1 MALTAV
7 AVTVPAVF
15 ALVQVEHSVRRRTTD
30 EVIIASTLSQMQSGG
45 RERCEAAPETWMVRA
60 RSPQRP
66 PWEREGL
73 PDGNGGPPSGTVAP
87 NEPSGNNGPASG
99 GSRPGDEGPNEP
111 AGNNGPASGGPRPGN
126 EGPNEPSGNN
136 GPASGG
142 PRPGDEGPPRLRPR
156 GPMGRRLPPVS
167 LYPFDGQ
174 LVSRNPQAPALDD
187 ELRKGVREDGV
198 GVRRYS
204 KADGALVQDLLLR
217 MPWDG
222 GPCEYVLARRVEPAE
237 SPEVGLPPLYVWGVP
252 TLILLSAM
260 VVALGPVVQR
270 LRRLTDEVRAS
281 SVSRYEQPVTVNGS
295 DEIAELARAFQQA
308 RAELQAQMA
317 HQHAREQTL
326 RDFLANTTHDVM
338 TPLTVLQGHLAAMQ
352 QRMRAGEPLE
362 AGLMLSAMSEAH
374 YMASLV
380 HNLGAAARLEA
391 GAPQVQHAPVDLN
404 ALVSRVLGR
413 HQPIARPQRIA
424 LESGVPATPTWV
436 MGDETLL
443 EQAVSNVVLN
453 GIRYGRE
460 DGHVAVV
467 LETTRQQ
474 TFHLRVIDDGPGISE
489 EERSRL
495 LERRFRGNEARTR
508 EPQGQGLGL
517 HIVHNVAE
525 LHGWKMALAPSEYGG
540 LEVAFT
546 GPLMSPPE

>member
-1 MALTAV
+1 MRLRLALTAV

-30 EVIIASTLSQMQSGG
+30 EVIIASTMSQMQSGG
-45 RERCEAAPETWMVRA
+45 RERCEAAPETWMVRSRA
-60 RSPQRP
+60 QRP
-66 PWEREGL
+66 VWEREGL
-73 PDGNGGPPSGTVAP
+73 PDDRGGPPPGVPSP
-87 NEPSGNNGPASG
+87 NESRGSGPAMG
-99 GSRPGDEGPNEP
+99 V
-111 AGNNGPASGGPRPGN
+111 
-126 EGPNEPSGNN
+126 
-136 GPASGG
+136 
-142 PRPGDEGPPRLRPR
+142 PRPGDEGPPRSSR
-156 GPMGRRLPPVS
+156 GPLGRRLPPVN

-174 LVSRNPQAPALDD
+174 FVSRNPQAPAVDD
-187 ELRKGVREDGV
+187 ELRQGVRDDGV

-204 KADGALVQDLLLR
+204 KEDGALVQDLLLR

-222 GPCEYVLARRVEPAE
+222 GPCEYVLARRVEPPG
-237 SPEVGLPPLYVWGVP
+237 SPEVGLPPLYIWGVP

-270 LRRLTDEVRAS
+270 LRRLTEEVRAS
-281 SVSRYEQPVTVNGS
+281 SGSRYEQPVTVNGS

-308 RAELQAQMA
+308 RAEIQAQLA
-317 HQHAREQTL
+317 HQQAREQTL

-352 QRMRAGEPLE
+352 QRLRAGEPLE
-362 AGLMLSAMSEAH
+362 SGLMLSAMSEAH

-391 GAPQVQHAPVDLN
+391 GAPQVQHTPVDLN

-413 HQPIARPQRIA
+413 HQPIARPRRIA

-474 TFHLRVIDDGPGISE
+474 SFTLRVIDDGPGISE
-489 EERSRL
+489 EERSRI
-495 LERRFRGNEARTR
+495 LERRFRGNAARTR

-517 HIVHNVAE
+517 HIVHNVVE
-525 LHGWKMALAPSEYGG
+525 LHGWKMTLAPSEYGG

-546 GPLMSPPE
+546 GPLMSPPG

>member
-1 MALTAV
+1 MKLRLRLALTAV

-30 EVIIASTLSQMQSGG
+30 EVIIASTMSQMQAGG
-45 RERCEAAPETWMVRA
+45 RERCEAAPETWMVRPP
-60 RSPQRP
+60 RSPQQP
-66 PWEREGL
+66 PWEREGM
-73 PDGNGGPPSGTVAP
+73 PDGSGGPPPGGS
-87 NEPSGNNGPASG
+87 NEPRG
-99 GSRPGDEGPNEP
+99 
-111 AGNNGPASGGPRPGN
+111 GGPGK
-126 EGPNEPSGNN
+126 GPQG
-136 GPASGG
+136 
-142 PRPGDEGPPRLRPR
+142 PGDEGPPRGRTGGR
-156 GPMGRRLPPVS
+156 GPMGRRLPPVN

-174 LVSRNPQAPALDD
+174 FVSRNAQAPTLDD
-187 ELRKGVREDGV
+187 ALRDGARDDGV
-198 GVRRYS
+198 GVRRYA
-204 KADGALVQDLLLR
+204 KDDGALVQDLLLR
-217 MPWDG
+217 MPWEG
-222 GPCEYVLARRVEPAE
+222 GPCEYVLARRVEPAD
-237 SPEVGLPPLYVWGVP
+237 SPEVGLPPLYIWGVP

-270 LRRLTDEVRAS
+270 LRRLTEEVRAS
-281 SVSRYEQPVTVNGS
+281 SGSRYAQPVSVNGH

-308 RAELQAQMA
+308 RAEIQAQMA
-317 HQHAREQTL
+317 HQEAREQTL

-352 QRMRAGEPLE
+352 QRMRSGEPLE
-362 AGLMLSAMSEAH
+362 SGLMHSAMSEAH

-424 LESGVPATPTWV
+424 LERGVPATSTWV

-474 TFHLRVIDDGPGISE
+474 TFHLRVIDDGPGIPE

-517 HIVHNVAE
+517 HIVHNVVE
-525 LHGWKMALAPSEYGG
+525 LHGWRLTLAPSEYGG
-540 LEVAFT
+540 LEVGFT
-546 GPLMSPPE
+546 GPLMSTDD

>member
-1 MALTAV
+1 MKLRLRLALTAV
-7 AVTVPAVF
+7 AVTVPTAF

-30 EVIIASTLSQMQSGG
+30 EVIAESTLAQMQSGG
-45 RERCEAAPETWMVRA
+45 RERCEAAPDTWMVRT
-60 RSPQRP
+60 RSPRP
-66 PWEREGL
+66 PWEHDGGGPGEPPSG
-73 PDGNGGPPSGTVAP
+73 PGNGGPPRS
-87 NEPSGNNGPASG
+87 S
-99 GSRPGDEGPNEP
+99 PGDKGPF
-111 AGNNGPASGGPRPGN
+111 
-126 EGPNEPSGNN
+126 
-136 GPASGG
+136 
-142 PRPGDEGPPRLRPR
+142 R
-156 GPMGRRLPPVS
+156 GRMPPVQ
-167 LYPFDGQ
+167 LFPFDGQ
-174 LVSRNPQAPALDD
+174 FVSRNAQAPALDD
-187 ELRKGVREDGV
+187 DLREGVRADGV

-204 KADGALVQDLLLR
+204 KEDGAFVQDLLLR
-217 MPWDG
+217 MPWEG
-222 GPCEYVLARRVEPAE
+222 GPCEYVLARRVEPSN
-237 SPEVGLPPLYVWGVP
+237 SPEVGLPPLNIWGVP

-270 LRRLTDEVRAS
+270 LRRLTVEVRAS
-281 SVSRYEQPVTVNGS
+281 SGSHYRQPVTVQGH
-295 DEIAELARAFQQA
+295 DEIAELARAFQEA
-308 RAELQAQMA
+308 REEIQAQMA
-317 HQHAREQTL
+317 HQEAREQTL

-352 QRMRAGEPLE
+352 QRLRTGEALE
-362 AGLMLSAMSEAH
+362 PGLVNSAMGEAH

-413 HQPIARPQRIA
+413 HQPIARPRRIA

-474 TFHLRVIDDGPGISE
+474 TFHLRVIDDGPGIPDD
-489 EERSRL
+489 ERSRL
-495 LERRFRGNEARTR
+495 LERRFRGNAARTR
-508 EPQGQGLGL
+508 DPQGQGLGL
-517 HIVHNVAE
+517 HIVHNVVE
-525 LHGWKMALAPSEYGG
+525 LHGWTLALAPSEYGG
-540 LEVAFT
+540 LEVGFT
-546 GPLMSPPE
+546 GPLMAPTA

>member
-1 MALTAV
+1 MRLRLRLALTAV

-30 EVIIASTLSQMQSGG
+30 EVIIASTMSQMQSGG
-45 RERCEAAPETWMVRA
+45 RERCEAAPETWMVRS

-66 PWEREGL
+66 PWEREFL
-73 PDGNGGPPSGTVAP
+73 HDGTVAP
-87 NEPSGNNGPASG
+87 NEPAGTRPAV
-99 GSRPGDEGPNEP
+99 
-111 AGNNGPASGGPRPGN
+111 
-126 EGPNEPSGNN
+126 
-136 GPASGG
+136 GG
-142 PRPGDEGPPRLRPR
+142 PRPGDEGPPRR
-156 GPMGRRLPPVS
+156 GPPGRRLPPVS
-167 LYPFDGQ
+167 LYPFDGRF
-174 LVSRNPQAPALDD
+174 VSKNPQAPALDD
-187 ELRKGVREDGV
+187 ELRKGVQDDGV

-281 SVSRYEQPVTVNGS
+281 SGSGYEQPVTVNGS

-308 RAELQAQMA
+308 RAEIQARMA
-317 HQHAREQTL
+317 HQQAREQTL

-352 QRMRAGEPLE
+352 QRMRSGEPLDS
-362 AGLMLSAMSEAH
+362 GLMLSAMSEAH

-404 ALVSRVLGR
+404 ALVSRVMGR

-467 LETTRQQ
+467 LETTRHQ

-489 EERSRL
+489 EERSRI
-495 LERRFRGNEARTR
+495 LERRFRGNAARTR

-517 HIVHNVAE
+517 HIVHNVVE
-525 LHGWKMALAPSEYGG
+525 LHGWKMTLAPSEYGG

>member
-1 MALTAV
+1 VKLRLRLALTAV

-15 ALVQVEHSVRRRTTD
+15 ALVRVEHSVRRRTTD

-45 RERCEAAPETWMVRA
+45 RERCEAAPETWMVRS
-60 RSPQRP
+60 RSQQRP

-73 PDGNGGPPSGTVAP
+73 PSNGPPG
-87 NEPSGNNGPASG
+87 
-99 GSRPGDEGPNEP
+99 
-111 AGNNGPASGGPRPGN
+111 
-126 EGPNEPSGNN
+126 
-136 GPASGG
+136 
-142 PRPGDEGPPRLRPR
+142 PGDEGPPPKPGGR
-156 GPMGRRLPPVS
+156 GPLGRRLPPVS
-167 LYPFDGQ
+167 LYPFDASF
-174 LVSRNPQAPALDD
+174 VSRNAQAPALDD
-187 ELRKGVREDGV
+187 ALREGASQDGV

-204 KADGALVQDLLLR
+204 KDDGALVQDLLLR

-252 TLILLSAM
+252 TLILLTA
-260 VVALGPVVQR
+260 VVGALGPVVRR
-270 LRRLTDEVRAS
+270 LRKLTEEVRAS
-281 SVSRYEQPVTVNGS
+281 SSSRYEQPVTVNGN
-295 DEIAELARAFQQA
+295 DEIAELAKAFQQA
-308 RAELQAQMA
+308 RAEIQAQMA
-317 HQHAREQTL
+317 HQEAREQTL

-352 QRMRAGEPLE
+352 QRMREGETLE
-362 AGLMLSAMSEAH
+362 PGLMVSAMSEAH

-413 HQPIARPQRIA
+413 HQPIARPRRIA
-424 LESGVPATPTWV
+424 LESGVPASATWV

-453 GIRYGRE
+453 SIRYGQE

-467 LETTRQQ
+467 LETTRQG
-474 TFHLRVIDDGPGISE
+474 TFHLRVIDDGPGIPE

-517 HIVHNVAE
+517 HIVHNVVE
-525 LHGWKMALAPSEYGG
+525 LHGWKMTLGPSEYGG
-540 LEVAFT
+540 LEVGFT
-546 GPLMSPPE
+546 GPVVAPPG

>member
-1 MALTAV
+1 MKLRLRLALTAV

-30 EVIIASTLSQMQSGG
+30 EVIIESTLSQMQSGG
-45 RERCEAAPETWMVRA
+45 RERCEAAPETWMVRS
-60 RSPQRP
+60 RSQRP

-73 PDGNGGPPSGTVAP
+73 PDGSGGPPSGSVAP
-87 NEPSGNNGPASG
+87 DGP
-99 GSRPGDEGPNEP
+99 PGR
-111 AGNNGPASGGPRPGN
+111 GPASGGPSPGN
-126 EGPNEPSGNN
+126 EGPPR
-136 GPASGG
+136 SGG
-142 PRPGDEGPPRLRPR
+142 R
-156 GPMGRRLPPVS
+156 GPLGRRLPPVS
-167 LYPFDGQ
+167 LYPFDGRF
-174 LVSRNPQAPALDD
+174 VSRNPQAPALDD
-187 ELRKGVREDGV
+187 GLRQGVRDDGV

-204 KADGALVQDLLLR
+204 KDDGALVQDLLLR
-217 MPWDG
+217 MPWEG

-237 SPEVGLPPLYVWGVP
+237 SPEVGLPPLYIWGVP

-270 LRRLTDEVRAS
+270 LRRLTEEVRAS
-281 SVSRYEQPVTVNGS
+281 SGSGYEQPVTVNGS

-308 RAELQAQMA
+308 RAEIQARMA
-317 HQHAREQTL
+317 HQQAREQTL

-362 AGLMLSAMSEAH
+362 SGLMLSAMSEAH

-391 GAPQVQHAPVDLN
+391 GAPQVQQAPVDLN

-443 EQAVSNVVLN
+443 DQAVSNVVLN

-474 TFHLRVIDDGPGISE
+474 SFNLRVIDDGPGISE
-489 EERSRL
+489 EERSRI
-495 LERRFRGNEARTR
+495 LERRFRGNAARTR

-517 HIVHNVAE
+517 HIVHNVVE
-525 LHGWKMALAPSEYGG
+525 LHGWKMTLAPSEYGG

-546 GPLMSPPE
+546 GPLTPPPE

>member
-1 MALTAV
+1 MKLRLRLALTAV

-45 RERCEAAPETWMVRA
+45 RERCEATPETWMVRS

-87 NEPSGNNGPASG
+87 NEPSGN
-99 GSRPGDEGPNEP
+99 
-111 AGNNGPASGGPRPGN
+111 GPASGGPRP
-126 EGPNEPSGNN
+126 
-136 GPASGG
+136 
-142 PRPGDEGPPRLRPR
+142 RDEGPPRLGAR
-156 GPMGRRLPPVS
+156 GPLGRRLPPVS

-174 LVSRNPQAPALDD
+174 FVSRNPQAPALDD
-187 ELRKGVREDGV
+187 ELRKGVQDDGV

-217 MPWDG
+217 MSWDG

-281 SVSRYEQPVTVNGS
+281 SGSRYEQPVTVNGT

-308 RAELQAQMA
+308 RAEIQAQMA
-317 HQHAREQTL
+317 HQQAREQTL

-362 AGLMLSAMSEAH
+362 SGLMLSAMNEAH

-424 LESGVPATPTWV
+424 LESGVPATQTWV

-489 EERSRL
+489 EERFRI
-495 LERRFRGNEARTR
+495 LERRFRGNSARTR

-517 HIVHNVAE
+517 NIVHNVVE
-525 LHGWKMALAPSEYGG
+525 LHGWKMTLAPSEYGG

-546 GPLMSPPE
+546 GPLMSPPG